1 MTYLFTT
8 LLMFSE
14 HPLAMLTSLKDF
26 TTLSWSEV
34 AAMLGVLTL
43 IGGGFIKLIQRTDEK
58 LKLRVDL
65 LEADLKEKYKEC
77 KDHIA
82 EVEKRV
88 SEDRDKDMFNRDRTM
103 EKIENRIEKLHDLI
117 IKLIEK
123 P

>member
-8 LLMFSE
+8 LVAIQHLG
-14 HPLAMLTSLKDF
+14 LITSLKDLA
-26 TTLSWSEV
+26 TLSWQEV
-34 AAMLGVLTL
+34 SAMVGVFTI

-58 LKLRVDL
+58 LKLRVDI

-77 KDHIA
+77 KDQIA

-88 SEDRDKDMFNRDRTM
+88 SDDIDKDSFNRDRAM
-103 EKIENRIEKLHDLI
+103 EKIENRIERLHDLI

>member
-8 LLMFSE
+8 LLV
-14 HPLAMLTSLKDF
+14 AAQNIAILTSLKDL
-26 TTLSWSEV
+26 TTLSWSE
-34 AAMLGVLTL
+34 AGAMLGVLTI

-65 LEADLKEKYKEC
+65 LETDLKEKYKEC

-88 SEDRDKDMFNRDRTM
+88 SEDIYKDSFNRDRAM
-103 EKIENRIEKLHDLI
+103 EKIENRIEKLHELI
-117 IKLIEK
+117 IRLIEK